1 MALLVP
7 AIPTVAAATL
17 LEPPISQLLS
27 PRKTLLA
34 GTEETTKMG
43 VTCLGNLKKPV
54 PCIFFLLLLPLSF
67 DVLAGEFA
75 SGCHDSEESGIM
87 SDSE

>member
-34 GTEETTKMG
+34 GTEETMKVS
-43 VTCLGNLKKPV
+43 VTRLDTLKKPV
-54 PCIFFLLLLPLSF
+54 PFIFLFLLLPLSF
-67 DVLAGEFA
+67 DILAGEFA
-75 SGCHDSEESGIM
+75 SGCHDSESGMI
-87 SDSE
+87 SDSG